1 MRRITLIFAGLLM
14 LIAMLGL
21 LFFSGAIYDAE
32 NKYNV
37 EAFFF
42 ETNPRA
48 SQRIQAPVSVND
60 IPDKVLRDMIIERF
74 VNEYFYVIPYEQNAV
89 NRQELKNADGKK
101 TALRGLSRPKVYETW
116 QETVAPEIVDLAE
129 QKVLRTVQVSS
140 ITESESGHLIVE
152 YVLKTWDE
160 PNNPLVGPQIS
171 TGSLYLEVTK
181 NPIRVEQTEEAL
193 KRLQRGEDPV
203 SAFTFKILGVVQN

>member
-1 MRRITLIFAGLLM
+1 M
-14 LIAMLGL
+14 
-21 LFFSGAIYDAE
+21 
-32 NKYNV
+32 
-37 EAFFF
+37 
-42 ETNPRA
+42 
-48 SQRIQAPVSVND
+48 
-60 IPDKVLRDMIIERF
+60 
-74 VNEYFYVIPYEQNAV
+74 
-89 NRQELKNADGKK
+89 
-101 TALRGLSRPKVYETW
+101 
-116 QETVAPEIVDLAE
+116 
-129 QKVLRTVQVSS
+129 
-140 ITESESGHLIVE
+140 IVE